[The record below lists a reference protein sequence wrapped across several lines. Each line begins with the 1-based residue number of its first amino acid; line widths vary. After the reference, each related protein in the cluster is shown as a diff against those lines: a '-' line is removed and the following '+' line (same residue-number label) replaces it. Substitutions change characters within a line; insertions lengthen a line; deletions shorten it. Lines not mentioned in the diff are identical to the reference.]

1 MPDKASVMQF
11 WTHFSTSGWRERS
24 IKTFDTR
31 SDPGPERAFN
41 VSMERA
47 PTRGWKKC
55 RTLHY
60 RSFVWHFFFDTFWM
74 QRILKSVAWKCHEN
88 QFTLPFSTYRNLTIA
103 STLPPSARPPLSLP
117 RRDPALTIA
126 RMRLRNLMKSIL
138 KSVAEKGHENEFAL
152 QFLGYQNLIIASKKR
167 HPLCRIWNF
176 SFLSEKRRFQF
187 LCCFC
192 VKREIGVSEVLDK
205 PSLGISNFLLQK
217 TSLQIS
223 FAGDIWTS
231 FVDLKISLHCHFR
244 HTEI

>member
-1 MPDKASVMQF
+1 MRAISGLLLLTYFGLLCNF
-11 WTHFSTSGWRERS
+11 WHIFEPLVDGES

-31 SDPGPERAFN
+31 SDPGSERAFN

-176 SFLSEKRRFQF
+176 SFLSEKRRFVRPMVKPQF
-187 LCCFC
+187 PNPQTKLYF
-192 VKREIGVSEVLDK
+192 
-205 PSLGISNFLLQK
+205 Q
-217 TSLQIS
+217 
-223 FAGDIWTS
+223 
-231 FVDLKISLHCHFR
+231 
-244 HTEI
+244 